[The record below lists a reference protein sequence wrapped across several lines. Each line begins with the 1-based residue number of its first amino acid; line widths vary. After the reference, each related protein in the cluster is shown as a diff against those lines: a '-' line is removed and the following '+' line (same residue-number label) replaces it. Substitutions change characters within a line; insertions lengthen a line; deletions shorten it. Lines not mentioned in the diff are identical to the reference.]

1 MKLVIQR
8 VNSASVTI
16 ENKLYSS
23 INKGLLV
30 LFGVE
35 KDDKEDMIEYFAQ
48 KLLKLRIFED
58 EQGKMNKSVLDING
72 EILAVSQFTLCAD
85 CKKGTRPSFDSAKEP
100 GVAKEYYE
108 KFDSL
113 LKEIDEEY
121 RTTLINFGKYKLVMF
136 AMAKL
141 MEMKTTE
148 QNKVALYLFNDIK

>member
-1 MKLVIQR
+1 MTNKKVGFRVLIIKGVKMKLVIQR

-85 CKKGTRPSFDSAKEP
+85 CKKGTRPSFDNAMEPKRAKEF
-100 GVAKEYYE
+100 YE
-108 KFDSL
+108 KFVEI
-113 LKEIDEEY
+113 LKKSQ
-121 RTTLINFGKYKLVMF
+121 INVKTGVFGAHMQVELVNNGPVTII
-136 AMAKL
+136 L
-141 MEMKTTE
+141 
-148 QNKVALYLFNDIK
+148 